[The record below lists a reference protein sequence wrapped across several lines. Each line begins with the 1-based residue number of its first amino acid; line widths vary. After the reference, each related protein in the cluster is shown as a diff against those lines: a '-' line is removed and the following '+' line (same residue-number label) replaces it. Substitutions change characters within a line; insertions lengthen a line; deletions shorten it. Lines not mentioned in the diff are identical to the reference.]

1 MSQPCMY
8 LYERK
13 FVKLHKTEKRKEID
27 AVITNKLFQFSPL
40 HQTKYTVK
48 NNEKKRSLN
57 CFYPLSMS
65 FDSDYSLAIE
75 FILYIIRNCDKF
87 ILFRKKK

>member
-1 MSQPCMY
+1 MFDISQPY

-48 NNEKKRSLN
+48 NNEKKSLN
-57 CFYPLSMS
+57 CFNPLSMS
-65 FDSDYSLAIE
+65 FDFDYSVAIV
-75 FILYIIRNCDKF
+75 FIL
-87 ILFRKKK
+87 

>member
-48 NNEKKRSLN
+48 NNEKKKKLKLFLPTFN
-57 CFYPLSMS
+57 
-65 FDSDYSLAIE
+65 E
-75 FILYIIRNCDKF
+75 F
-87 ILFRKKK
+87 

>member
-27 AVITNKLFQFSPL
+27 AVILTNKLFQFSPL

-48 NNEKKRSLN
+48 NNEKKKKLKLFLPTFN
-57 CFYPLSMS
+57 
-65 FDSDYSLAIE
+65 E
-75 FILYIIRNCDKF
+75 F
-87 ILFRKKK
+87 